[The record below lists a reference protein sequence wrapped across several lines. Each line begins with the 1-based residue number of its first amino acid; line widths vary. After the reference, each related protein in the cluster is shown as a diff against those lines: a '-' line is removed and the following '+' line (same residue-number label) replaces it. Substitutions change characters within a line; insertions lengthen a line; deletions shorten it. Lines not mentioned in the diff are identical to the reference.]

1 MRTPGAT
8 GGEPAERWRWAVLA
22 LVFGAAL
29 LNYVDR
35 QTIAL
40 LKPELEEEFGWSDRD
55 YAHIVSAFQLATIF
69 SMLAVGWFV
78 DRVGLRAG
86 YAFGVGGWSLAQMA
100 HAFVSTVSGFFAVRA
115 VLGATEAVNLPAAV
129 KTVATWFRGDD
140 RSLALGVMN
149 VAPNIGAVAAPLAV
163 PAIAIAF
170 GWKAAFILTGA
181 LGVVWLA
188 AWLAVPRP
196 PAPAFAPTAG
206 ATSAARLL
214 PLLADR
220 RTWAIA
226 MGKFLS
232 DFVWVFLFFW
242 APDIFAKQ
250 YGLNMGATS
259 WPVALVFALAA
270 AGSFFAGWLS
280 SRMLAKGR
288 SFNIA
293 RKTPMA
299 VAAVLAVP
307 VFTVAAVDNVW
318 LAAGLLG
325 LTLAAH
331 QMFSTSIFGLATDV
345 FPSRLTGV
353 VIGFGATLGGLSG
366 LMMNE
371 FTGAV
376 LDTTGSYAPMLL
388 LCASGKIVALLVV
401 HLLTPNIDKAR
412 NAMIAAEDAA

>member
-1 MRTPGAT
+1 MRTPDAT
-8 GGEPAERWRWAVLA
+8 GVSPAERWRWAVLG

-29 LNYVDR
+29 LNYIDR
-35 QTIAL
+35 QTIAI
-40 LKPELEEEFGWSDRD
+40 LKPELESEFGWSDSD

-78 DRVGLRAG
+78 DKVGLRAG
-86 YAFGVGGWSLAQMA
+86 YSIGVGGWSLAQMA

-115 VLGATEAVNLPAAV
+115 VLGATEAINLPAAV
-129 KTVATWFRGDD
+129 KTVATWFKGND

-149 VAPNIGAVAAPLAV
+149 VAPNIGAVVAPIAV

-170 GWKAAFILTGA
+170 GWKAAFIATGA
-181 LGVVWLA
+181 LGIVWLA
-188 AWLAVPRP
+188 AWMIVPRP
-196 PAPAFAPTAG
+196 PTPASAPAAG
-206 ATSAARLL
+206 SVPAGRLL
-214 PLLADR
+214 PLLLDR
-220 RTWAIA
+220 RTWAVA

-250 YGLNMGATS
+250 YGLNMGSAS

-280 SRMLAKGR
+280 SRMLARGR
-288 SFNIA
+288 SFNAA

-299 VAAVLAVP
+299 IGALLAVP
-307 VFTVAAVDNVW
+307 VFTVAAVDSVW
-318 LAAGLLG
+318 LAAGLMG

-345 FPSRLTGV
+345 FPARQTGV

-366 LMMNE
+366 LAMNE

-376 LDTTGSYAPMLL
+376 LDATGSYAPMLM
-388 LCASGKIVALLVV
+388 LCAGAKIVALLVV
-401 HLLTPNIDKAR
+401 HLLAPDIDR
-412 NAMIAAEDAA
+412 SRQAMLAAEDET